1 MVLLSAGQNAPFR
14 RHGAFVARK
23 EALTELIGEDECVFA
38 VEEVKHLLG
47 YKGHYSRKRVQ
58 AQIDAV
64 MEVAEQNKV
73 DNVRQKTTGVDLTM
87 MALELVE
94 FSKLKKDHHTEDLKT
109 ELQHR
114 GCNDLTYSQEHPQEK
129 KRGKPLNFTD
139 LKNKLKVL
147 EKERVQS
154 TGGDARAVEHATKAF
169 KKLSSAEFKMMSKN

>member
-1 MVLLSAGQNAPFR
+1 M
-14 RHGAFVARK
+14 
-23 EALTELIGEDECVFA
+23 
-38 VEEVKHLLG
+38 
-47 YKGHYSRKRVQ
+47 
-58 AQIDAV
+58 
-64 MEVAEQNKV
+64 
-73 DNVRQKTTGVDLTM
+73 
-87 MALELVE
+87 E

-114 GCNDLTYSQEHPQEK
+114 GCNDLTHSQEHPQEK

-147 EKERVQS
+147 EKQRVQS